1 MNRQLLAATSTT
13 ETAAKETQTT
23 TTVPV
28 EEVLA
33 EIARDSRRD
42 AAQYLDESVTPFGGE

>member
-1 MNRQLLAATSTT
+1 MTHELLVDALTT
-13 ETAAKETQTT
+13 EALPQETKP

-28 EEVLA
+28 EKVLA

-42 AAQYLDESVTPFGGE
+42 AQKFLDESVTPFGGE